1 MTHLSTIHNVMYK
14 YIMPI
19 IIVMLLSDVK
29 ILSIELVAVSKH
41 HHKMNIGFL
50 QKHLKFLIK
59 NMEIVLNLIDVQ
71 FQL

>member
-1 MTHLSTIHNVMYK
+1 MV
-14 YIMPI
+14 

-29 ILSIELVAVSKH
+29 ILSIELVAMSKH

-50 QKHLKFLIK
+50 QKHLIFLIK
-59 NMEIVLNLIDVQ
+59 NMEIALNLTDVQ

>member
-1 MTHLSTIHNVMYK
+1 MV
-14 YIMPI
+14 
-19 IIVMLLSDVK
+19 IIVMLLNDVK
-29 ILSIELVAVSKH
+29 ILFIELVAMSKH

-59 NMEIVLNLIDVQ
+59 NMEIALNLIDVQ